1 MKKRFWEYMI
11 CGIMCWL
18 VGPPILYFSSI
29 DYFAIK
35 NLSLES
41 HQGNL
46 YSYHD
51 HNGSG
56 LKLIFVDDTNRVYYL
71 SNLLY
76 EETDFEALEKSDL
89 EKDSFEILFE
99 KGTNEVYG
107 FKSDYNTILS
117 KDDALSAQLI
127 NPLIWVG
134 LGTIICIFGLVLIVF
149 AFFESKR
156 KTELPDFDQVR
167 FERSLIN
174 NGKNLIWI
182 FSVYPLIAVLL
193 KLFEAMIDRN
203 IKFEDGINMIVQRFE
218 NTEWVSWHFIA
229 MVTFFLIEYLGFRIL
244 RSKLNQIENAVDD
257 IGKIKM
263 MNHGIMLNLSIQSG
277 VVMMF
282 LVFLL
287 FYANTWLLIVVLI
300 YVFLKGYYLLRL
312 RTKKLEAIRHE

>member
-1 MKKRFWEYMI
+1 
-11 CGIMCWL
+11 MCWL